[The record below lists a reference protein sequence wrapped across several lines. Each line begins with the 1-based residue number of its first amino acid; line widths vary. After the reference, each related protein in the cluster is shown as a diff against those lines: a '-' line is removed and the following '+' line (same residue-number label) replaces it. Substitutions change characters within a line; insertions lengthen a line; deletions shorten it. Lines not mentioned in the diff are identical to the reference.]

1 MDLWKSFL
9 ATEKQKNKLKR
20 PNEFKKKLKTLLCT
34 WNSTQSTSVSFSNMS
49 SISLKTEQIERILL
63 TAFNISTKNS

>member
-20 PNEFKKKLKTLLCT
+20 PNEFKKKFENLALYLELHPVH
-34 WNSTQSTSVSFSNMS
+34 VSFVFKHV
-49 SISLKTEQIERILL
+49 L
-63 TAFNISTKNS
+63 NIPENRANWTNFADSF